1 MANKDVETKVVQ
13 MRFDNQKF
21 ERKINATINSVNA
34 LDDSLQF
41 KGSREGLQELS
52 KTLDKLETSEL
63 NKDLKNTDSIIHK
76 ISVSFKEL
84 LKIKLLSKAID
95 TVTRS
100 AMGLFRTIT
109 GFNNVLGGWEAYNES
124 LTTVGGILNQ
134 IHDEENGLTRVAN
147 AMDQLRWYADET
159 SYSFQTM
166 SDGIRQFTIAGIELE
181 AATSAVQGVA
191 NLAGSAKVFDPFKV
205 QSAMDAI
212 SKSMQTGYMDVMKWT
227 SLTNTAGVVTQDFSK
242 MLLEAAAAQGTLIKS
257 AGGQYKTKKGGML
270 VTPENIR
277 ETLSKRW
284 LTKDVLTTVLG
295 QYNSATETVQSFMNA
310 VGEGSAEAWEVA
322 NKYFAKTGKT
332 YKNLDEVISEVQNN
346 PERYSEQV
354 VKMTENMNEDN
365 LTTRQAIILMKEL
378 GVEFD
383 EISYKAFLSSQ
394 ETTSFSQAVTYAS
407 GAIKTSWQGIFQSIF
422 GDVEKATELWS
433 EVSDKFYDIFVAP
446 FNALEDKVGVWSK
459 LENGGAAD
467 FRNTLLTLI
476 DVFGEF
482 KQAITSGFRSV
493 FSDDIVGFLQKVT
506 LKLKDFA
513 DNLKNNK
520 EVLNTFANIGI
531 IIGNILKVISKIGT
545 TIFRLAGRII
555 AAITPSLETVSTVL
569 VDITDVIAELIETLI
584 DSGVI
589 DFIGNVVVN
598 VIKLLTT
605 ALKNLVKVFKG
616 ESIDDIAD
624 SFSEDGKKLFE
635 SLKGIATSLIGFLG
649 SVLQL
654 ASAGLGTLL
663 TGLGNIIEWFAK
675 RFADGSITLAK
686 AVTIFITAIMAIK
699 IFGILRRIFDISR
712 ILHAISDMLWVPY
725 EWVLSKKLKAI
736 GLMVLEIAAAVLLI
750 SIAIEKIS
758 NISVPNLIKSLIAVG
773 LILGTLMWF
782 MIYVSNKTKVKHKEA
797 ASRFV
802 AIGLAILL
810 IATSIMII
818 FNTVS
823 KMSMGDILKSSITLL
838 ALFGGIMLI
847 VTGYNKLNSKIKGKS
862 QSPKLFGTLVGIST
876 VLLAMSVLFLM
887 VAKLDWGDIA
897 KGIVTIIVVFG
908 LVGALI
914 AIMNKTAN
922 GKKSNRIGRSIFAI
936 SLSLLI
942 LSSVMKILSTM
953 TGPEIGKSLGI
964 IAALSIFLVGMIF
977 LIKLITKNLETDRM
991 KSLQK
996 TIKTLRTIA
1005 FSLLIMSI
1013 SLLILKS
1020 VGWKEIGKAFVIIG
1034 GMFIIIFGLGKLL
1047 SKANNFGKGFGKII
1061 AMLLVI
1067 SLDLL
1072 ILAGALTILSFV
1084 PWAAIGKAL
1093 SMILGIITISLIALK
1108 IIDKINVPFKSIFK
1122 LITLLGSISIA
1133 LVILSAG
1140 LLILSAS
1147 KWDNIGK
1154 AMGLITG
1161 VLIIILAVIKIFDKI
1176 NIGWKTIFKFMTTIS
1191 FFVIALFFMSLVL
1204 SDYVGLLIRVAKIA
1218 DETSMD
1224 TVIQSMIVLMGG
1236 LVVLALSMAV
1246 ISEIVNKTSKKGF
1259 FLSIIIL
1266 GTAIAALWGFT
1277 KIIENIAKY
1286 DDNTVMA
1293 AVKIILIISGLVTAI
1308 ALVFS
1313 IIGKIFKKDALIG
1326 VGVFALT
1333 LLSLAGA
1340 FALFGLIMNYFEDG
1354 IEFFKLLFDFLGNMD
1369 MEKAKSII
1377 LAFGAVMLTL
1387 VLTIAMLGA
1396 LGAASGIGFIG
1407 VAVLALI
1414 LLTLVGVFAIFVAVL
1429 NHSKTDI
1436 GEFADFFERVGNT
1449 IAEVVE
1455 RILGA
1460 IGDLIVKIIDA
1471 LSGAIHQANED
1482 LVLLLNTLKEMD
1494 EADINKL
1501 FRLAAGLT
1509 ALGAALVLESGEG
1522 LFASIANWFSGGDP
1536 LTKVVNSLNA
1546 FDENK
1551 LGLFNKFIELL
1562 QSLPES
1568 MKGINNN
1575 LDPYKNAIS
1584 QMFKPIED
1592 LAFKIAS
1599 NGNGI
1604 EAIRNLF
1611 KDLFTFDTFGIVLA
1625 IQYIDKIQHL
1635 LDSDFDMHPTITP
1648 VFDFSQ
1654 FDAGISRMRTS
1665 FGTIQS
1671 YYSAQAAQGEF
1682 NASRSNGAINNRV
1695 VFDTAMGGIP
1705 MPGISMNVTQNFN
1718 DGTMYSY
1725 QATRST
1731 QNMIESAFRGV
1742 QNGMKYVGN
1751 SVVGLFKRK

>member
-41 KGSREGLQELS
+41 KGSREGLKELS

-124 LTTVGGILNQ
+124 LVTVGGILNQ
-134 IHDEENGLTRVAN
+134 VESQGKGLADVTA
-147 AMDQLRWYADET
+147 AMERLNWYADET

-166 SDGIRQFTIAGIELE
+166 SDGIRQFTIAGIGLE
-181 AATSAVQGVA
+181 EATSAVRGVA

-227 SLTNTAGVVTQDFSK
+227 SLTNTAGIVTQDFTK
-242 MLLEAAAAQGTLIKS
+242 MLLEAAAAQGTLIKDS
-257 AGGQYKTKKGGML
+257 SPGGQYKTKKGGML

-277 ETLSKRW
+277 ETISKKW
-284 LTKDVLTTVLG
+284 ITKDVLTAVLR
-295 QYNSATETVQSFMNA
+295 QYNSASEAVYTFMNA

-322 NKYFAKTGKT
+322 NKYFTKTGKT
-332 YKNLDEVISEVQNN
+332 YQNLDDVISEVQNN
-346 PERYSEQV
+346 PEKYGEEIV
-354 VKMTENMNEDN
+354 ELTENLNEDN
-365 LTTRQAIILMKEL
+365 ITTTKTIKLMKAL

-383 EISYKAFLSSQ
+383 ELSLKAFESSQ
-394 ETTSFSQAVTYAS
+394 ETTTFKQAVEATAV
-407 GAIKTSWQGIFQSIF
+407 AIKTSWQRIFQAIF

-433 EVSDKFYDIFVAP
+433 DVSQKFYDIFVAP
-446 FNALEDKVGVWSK
+446 FNLLGKQVSTWSK

-635 SLKGIATSLIGFLG
+635 SLKGITTSLIGFLG

-686 AVTIFITAIMAIK
+686 AVTIFITAMMAIK

-725 EWVLSKKLKAI
+725 EWVLSKKLRAI
-736 GLMVLEIAAAVLLI
+736 GIMVLEIAAAVLLI

-758 NISVPNLIKSLIAVG
+758 NISVPGLIKGIIAVG
-773 LILGTLMWF
+773 LVLGTLMWF
-782 MIYVSNKTKVKHKEA
+782 MIYVSKKTKVKHKESA
-797 ASRFV
+797 ARFV
-802 AIGLAILL
+802 AIAFSILL

-818 FNTVS
+818 FNTLS
-823 KMSMGDILKSSITLL
+823 KMTPEDIAKDTITLL
-838 ALFGGIMLI
+838 VLFASIMLI
-847 VTGYNKLNSKIKGKS
+847 VTGYNKLNSKIEGKR

-876 VLLAMSVLFLM
+876 ILLAMSVLFLT
-887 VAKLDWGDIA
+887 VSKLGWGDIA
-897 KGIVTIIVVFG
+897 KGIATMIVVFG
-908 LVGALI
+908 LVGVLI

-922 GKKSNRIGRSIFAI
+922 DKKSNRIGRSIFAI
-936 SLSLLI
+936 ALSLLI
-942 LSSVMKILSTM
+942 LASVMKILSTM
-953 TGPEIGKSLGI
+953 TGPEIFKSLGI
-964 IAALSIFLVGMIF
+964 MLALSAFLIGMIF
-977 LIKLITKNLETDRM
+977 VINLITKKLDPDQM

-996 TIKTLRTIA
+996 TLKTLRSIA
-1005 FSLLIMSI
+1005 ISLLILSV

-1020 VGWKEIGKAFVIIG
+1020 VGWNEIGKAFVLIG
-1034 GMFIIIFGLGKLL
+1034 GMLGIIFGLSKLL
-1047 SKANNFGKGFGKII
+1047 SKTDKNFGKGFWKII
-1061 AMLLVI
+1061 LILITI

-1084 PWAAIGKAL
+1084 PWEAIGKAFVA
-1093 SMILGIITISLIALK
+1093 ILGILVISLISVNEIEK
-1108 IIDKINVPFKSIFK
+1108 TKVSFKSIFK
-1122 LITLLGSISIA
+1122 LITILGSIS
-1133 LVILSAG
+1133 VI
-1140 LLILSAS
+1140 LLILASALLVLSAS
-1147 KWDNIGK
+1147 GWDDVGK
-1154 AMGLITG
+1154 AMVAFMG
-1161 VLIIILAVIKIFDKI
+1161 VLFIILIVIKIFDKI

-1191 FFVIALFFMSLVL
+1191 FFIVALFLMSLVL

-1224 TVIQSMIVLMGG
+1224 TVIKSMIVLMGG
-1236 LVVLALSMAV
+1236 LVLLAMSMAA

-1266 GTAIAALWGFT
+1266 GTAITALWGFT
-1277 KIIENIAKY
+1277 KVVENIAKY
-1286 DDNTVMA
+1286 DDNAVMA
-1293 AVKIILIISGLVTAI
+1293 AVKIIIIISGLVAAI
-1308 ALVFS
+1308 AVVFS
-1313 IIGKIFKKDALIG
+1313 IIGKVFKKDALIG

-1340 FALFGLIMNYFEDG
+1340 FALFALIMNYFEDG

-1460 IGDLIVKIIDA
+1460 IGDLVVKIVDS
-1471 LSGAIHQANED
+1471 LSGAINQANAD
-1482 LVLLLNTLKEMD
+1482 LVLLMNTVKNMD
-1494 EADINKL
+1494 ESDIRKIGL
-1501 FRLAAGLT
+1501 LAGELSKLAASQLIDNIAG
-1509 ALGAALVLESGEG
+1509 LGAAFVKWLNGGKSPIDQIIDSINRIDEDRLSLVSKLVDILKG
-1522 LFASIANWFSGGDP
+1522 LPDAMKEI
-1536 LTKVVNSLNA
+1536 NS
-1546 FDENK
+1546 
-1551 LGLFNKFIELL
+1551 
-1562 QSLPES
+1562 
-1568 MKGINNN
+1568 N
-1575 LDPYKNAIS
+1575 LKPYKEALS
-1584 QMFKPIED
+1584 QIMDPIKD
-1592 LAFKIAS
+1592 LAFKIAENETEINS
-1599 NGNGI
+1599 I
-1604 EAIRNLF
+1604 KNLF
-1611 KDLFTFDTFGIVLA
+1611 SSLFSFNIIGISLA
-1625 IQYIDKIQHL
+1625 IAYLDKINQI
-1635 LDSDFDMHPTITP
+1635 LDSDFDIQPTITP
-1648 VFDFSQ
+1648 VFDLSRFEVGM
-1654 FDAGISRMRTS
+1654 ARMRS
-1665 FGTIQS
+1665 DFNSLPS
-1671 YYSAQAAQGEF
+1671 YYYASAAQGDYNALRAGRPGGSTGSQGMVNPSVPFGIVF
-1682 NASRSNGAINNRV
+1682 NN
-1695 VFDTAMGGIP
+1695 
-1705 MPGISMNVTQNFN
+1705 TQNFN

-1731 QNMIESAFRGV
+1731 QNMFESALNGVTRG
-1742 QNGMKYVGN
+1742 MA
-1751 SVVGLFKRK
+1751 SVKSHLGKPR